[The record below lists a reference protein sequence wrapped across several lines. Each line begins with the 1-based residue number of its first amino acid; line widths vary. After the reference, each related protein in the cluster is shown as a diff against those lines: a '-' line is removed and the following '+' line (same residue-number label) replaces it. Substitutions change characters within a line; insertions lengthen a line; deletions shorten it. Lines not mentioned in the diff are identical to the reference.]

1 MDSKLF
7 HFCSTFVALL
17 TVIVSTES
25 VIAEPEAVNDTYQLL
40 EDSTLKTGSGP
51 LAELNFDGE
60 SIAGFIEDDWAILDR
75 IENQNGDAEDYPTD
89 GSGRE
94 WLDPEFDIDSS
105 NVGPWFLA
113 PLPIQ
118 SGVIDAF
125 PGLDDELFGIDE
137 AANGENLITTY
148 LFRNSFA
155 LNEADAKTN
164 DWDLRYLADDG
175 IIVYVNG
182 TEVFRSAAIPAGQ
195 ITTQTPADAGVND
208 ESSYSN
214 VVIDLEGL
222 IFEGENS
229 IAVELHQAGVES
241 SDVGLDL
248 NLTPAANQ
256 GGTSSISYID
266 DPFPE
271 PFSTSAPNNA
281 SGDIEN
287 GAGFENSNAAH
298 VRVGGG
304 WFFGPVTSSGAWRQT
319 LSVALDT
326 EVKISFRYR
335 LIVSENYEENE
346 YGAVVFAVDG
356 NFIGNGGDEIDRL
369 TGEGQ
374 SDTGWQ
380 TFSTEVSLS
389 SGDHSIDFGVY
400 NNRANSGNELT
411 DVWFDDILIEYV
423 GAGSSAGVL
432 ENDEIGEGQVIAEI
446 ASNPSHG
453 TVEMDADGSF
463 TYFPEE
469 DFFGAD
475 QFTYTVRD
483 DSGISSVAEVNLEV
497 ISVNDL
503 PVIQDR
509 KFSVNEDER
518 LLVDIESGLGMDS
531 SDVENQELTFA
542 VETAPSNGTVEINLN
557 GSFEYV
563 PNSNFEGNDRFT
575 YVALDGEDSS
585 VPAEVEIGVISVNDP
600 PEVVDDTYSVIENN
614 SLVVSQSGISLP
626 EIVLS
631 EDFENEFNF
640 AFTGNVDIEPVGQYA
655 SIRGFEG
662 NFLRNLTSG
671 NPADTTTITI
681 NDLPPHDRL
690 SIGFVLAIIDSWD
703 GDAGGGDFFTVRVD
717 GENVFS
723 HTFHSQDNGS
733 QSYVAPQGVELARSI
748 DLGFSSGPESLDSAY
763 DLSKEP
769 SLQDIAHSGESVTI
783 EIFASG
789 ANWEGGDDESWAI
802 DNFEVRTYQSA
813 QVDLISQ
820 GSVWLYLDDG
830 SDQGRDWI
838 SDDYDDSSWRSG
850 AGKFGYGD
858 DNEATL
864 ISFGDDEDDKYVTT
878 YFRHWFELEDSQIYE
893 ELLIGLLRD
902 DGAAV
907 YINGTEVARSNLE
920 EGAGSQDYAIDFA
933 GGEDENNYFE
943 FPVDASVLIPGENL
957 IAVEVHQ
964 NSGSSSDLGFDLRLS
979 GTLNRASAILGN
991 DIDVDTESLR
1001 VSLLSPPDNG
1011 KLQLQSDGS
1020 FTYVPN
1026 VNFEGNDS
1034 FEYTVT
1040 DGEFEDSG
1048 KVFITVESGPNDL
1061 PIVTGEDYQVKEDT
1075 PLIVDAGSGV
1085 LENDYDPD
1093 GVEITAIL
1101 ASSPENGS
1109 VELSDDG
1116 SFTYS
1121 PDQNFYG
1128 VDQFTYHV
1136 ADAFGKAPPAVVIIN
1151 VEQVNDPPIANDDNY
1166 LTAPGTELE
1175 VSVAGIIANDNDP
1188 DGDALQSEILTEPES
1203 GTINFESDGSFSYDP
1218 VAEFSGQVSFTYRVT
1233 DGESFS
1239 DPAKVTIDINASP
1252 VAKVNRY
1259 VVYEDGVLSRA
1270 AEFGVLARSSD
1281 LEGDALSANLIQ
1293 STSHGSLSLLPDG
1306 SFTYT
1311 PEADFSGLDIFTYS
1325 VSDGYQE
1332 SSPVQTQIYVIQ
1344 VDDAPVAKNDEYF
1357 VLIGQSVNVSAED
1370 GVLAND
1376 QDAEGNPSR
1385 AVLVDYIGEGKL
1397 VLNEDGSFEYTP
1409 VETFAGKEYFTYQS
1423 SANGKLSNVATVE
1436 LRVGGPDNTVLITEI
1451 MYHSVSGKPAEEY
1464 IEIHN
1469 IGSGPV
1475 PLQGWEITNGVD
1487 FEFPAINILPG
1498 EYLIIAADPEVFSN
1512 IWGEGVKVIGPWS
1525 GQLSDRGER
1534 IRIKD
1539 ALGEEV
1545 DDVSY
1550 SDQGDWAFRRAEDS
1564 EQILNGESGWKWT
1577 SGADGGGASLELV
1590 NLDVSNKHGQN
1601 WSPSQSPTPG
1611 KQNSVFSTDAA
1622 PLILNVKHDP
1632 AIPRSGQAV
1641 TISADIKDNKN
1652 ESIRAILNWRVS
1664 ALDPD
1669 EFLQIEMRDDGKNGD
1684 EESGDGTYTAQ
1695 VSAQEDGTVIEF
1707 YIKSYDGKSERN
1719 WPKSTGEDGQHQA
1732 NALFQFDDESYEG
1745 NQPIYRLIM
1754 TVRED
1759 RDFRFR
1765 NFNSGSDAQKN
1776 ATLIAKQGQDYDI
1789 RYQCGVRVRGAGSR
1803 TRNPRN
1809 NRLNI
1814 PRDNPWNGVTKI
1826 NLNSQFIYL
1835 QFLGSRLASLS
1846 GIEAADSRPVQLR
1859 YNGVNRANDNDNNR
1873 RYGSFL
1879 HIEAIDGD
1887 WADIHYPQ
1895 DSAGNLY
1902 SKGRPDVKWDIRT
1915 TDDGLADRGAYIRD
1929 GWSKGSN
1936 ESIDD
1941 WEDLHQFMIAM
1952 NGAPDSGYYDYV
1964 SEVVDVDQWSRW
1976 FAFMTIIL
1984 SRETNL
1990 SNGTDDDYKL
2000 YMGIKDPRI
2009 KLIPHD
2015 FDTIFGLGDT
2025 DTDADDS
2032 IFPAITN
2039 FAGQTMPQLNSFF
2052 SDPVILRQ
2060 YYSDLKNLLNTVFE
2074 KRRFDALV
2082 SDSLDWL
2089 PPDSDVIDD
2098 VISFMDER
2106 RSYILNQI
2114 PDEFTVTSDLPSSD
2128 GFSRTEEA
2136 GVTGLEGT
2144 FDSSKVADIKVNG
2157 MSVPLNIRNGTWDGD
2172 QAESEL
2178 IFSAGSEWSY
2188 LDDGSDQGFSWR
2200 EQDFDDSS
2208 WAVGEGEFG
2217 YGDRGEDTVVS
2228 YGDDDENKHI
2238 TTYFRRKFE
2247 VTDADAFSSLNLRLV
2262 YDDGAAVYLNGV
2274 EIVRQNLEPDA
2285 NYASLA
2291 TDTVRNAGFENY
2303 NVPIGA
2309 LKNGSNVLAV
2319 EIHQRSPSS
2328 RDISFNAELLGL
2340 GAVPLMVP
2348 GINQVKVESFD
2359 SNGSVIDSSMVNI
2372 WYDDGSVTE
2381 ISSIDEDTVWTLGGG
2396 PYLVSEDLEV
2406 ASGITLQIEPGV
2418 SVYFAQGTR
2427 MIIKGRL
2434 VAEGNENMPIA
2445 FTNVPGS
2452 DGGWDG
2458 LYFEN
2463 TEEENRIVHLL
2474 QDGADSGDQSI
2485 SVSGSRVHIENVK
2498 WQGTNKTILELNNPQ
2513 VDVISSDFPSTSGEE
2528 VINGE
2533 GLGDRGYF
2541 NVRENI
2547 FGVPSGYNDIINFSG
2562 GRRPGPVIYVVDN
2575 IFLGST
2581 DDCLDLDGTDAHI
2594 EGNHFFNVHKDE
2606 PSRSSSASAVVA
2618 DNEAHLTVV
2627 RNLFYDVDHAILLK
2641 NGSDAVFE
2649 NNTVVDAVVAAIS
2662 FDEPLVEGVVPGDFI
2677 AIKGNVFH
2685 GSGPLFAYQFSSDE
2699 DEEDPRIEADYNL
2712 LPEDFIELGVGNI
2725 SGDPI
2730 FVDQSASNFSISPNS
2745 PVTSKGINGSDM
2757 GHNVNSGA
2765 LIGGE
2770 PPSLTR
2776 KKEATINVHV
2786 PGISGIEGDALFNSE
2801 YRWRV
2806 DDKEWS
2812 DPVPVSDP
2820 IQLSNLSDGT
2830 HYVEVLGKDSAGNWQ
2845 REPTRSR
2852 SWTVDA
2858 NLSRILISEV
2868 LAENGNAFN
2877 HEGTFPDYIELWNDS
2892 ESPRFVAGMVI
2903 SDSEDISDGWKI
2915 PTGTVISPGG
2925 LLVIYAN
2932 DPDGTSGFHTG
2943 FGLDRDG
2950 DSIYLFES
2958 AENGGKLVDHVRF
2971 GAQLRGRSISRT
2983 GPDNRFALTLPT
2995 PLAKNSDPLPLRDQ
3009 KDLVINEWL
3018 ASNGVVYDNDFIEI
3032 YNSGNYPVSIGG
3044 MTITDDPN
3052 NIPDLFRVIDLS
3064 FIDSKGYVKFIA
3076 DGDPDQGPSHL
3087 NFGLSKLYDQIGL
3100 FDDKG
3105 NVIDRVSHV
3114 NAQDDVSIGRSEEG
3128 GILLSSFSLPTPG
3141 YSNDT
3146 DLAEEVQ
3153 IIQDLR
3159 VTEIM
3164 YNPLSGPAGE
3174 YIKIQNIGEVTLRLN
3189 DVRFEEGVRFA
3200 FPDALLEPG
3209 QSAYVVN
3216 NIETFTSERGDELTV
3231 LGEFEGRLD
3240 NGGERLRL
3248 EIDSISAGILDF
3260 EYEDEWYPETDGG
3273 GASLVV
3279 IDESVSPSEWG
3290 LKANW
3295 QASVL
3300 APSGGYDGW
3309 VESSFEDKFID
3320 QRGKNDDPD
3329 KDGIINLLE
3338 YVFVL
3343 DPTKA
3348 DTEFAMPQL
3357 SRESDGLLLTYTV
3370 AKFIDGIEIK
3380 VQVSD
3385 DLKEWTD
3392 AGESVSVDIIAEDE
3406 TIRTYE
3412 AKLGNA
3418 IGDGALKR
3426 FMRLSVE

>member
-1 MDSKLF
+1 MSFKRSF
-7 HFCSTFVALL
+7 FCNPLVILL
-17 TVIVSTES
+17 TVIISTES
-25 VIAEPEAVNDTYQLL
+25 GIAEPEAANDTYQLF

-51 LAELNFDGE
+51 LVELYFDSE
-60 SIAGFIEDDWAILDR
+60 TISGFIENDWAILDR

-105 NVGPWFLA
+105 NVGPWFVA

-118 SGVIDAF
+118 SGTIDAF

-148 LFRNSFA
+148 LFRNSFT
-155 LNEADAKTN
+155 LDETEAQST
-164 DWDLRYLADDG
+164 DWELSYLADDG
-175 IIVYVNG
+175 IIVYING

-195 ITTQTPADAGVND
+195 ITAQTPADAGAND

-214 VVIDLEGL
+214 AVIDLEGL
-222 IFEGENS
+222 LFEGNNS

-241 SDVGLDL
+241 SDIGLDL
-248 NLTPAANQ
+248 NITPAANQ
-256 GGTSSISYID
+256 GGAGSFSYID
-266 DPFPE
+266 DAFPE

-281 SGDIEN
+281 TGDIEN
-287 GAGFENSNAAH
+287 GAGFESTNAAH

-304 WFFGPVTSSGAWRQT
+304 WFFGQVTSSGAWRQT

-335 LIVSENYEENE
+335 LIVSENYEDDE

-356 NFIGNGGDEIDRL
+356 NFIGDGGDEIDRL
-369 TGEGQ
+369 TGDGQ
-374 SDTGWQ
+374 SDTGWR

-389 SGDHSIDFGVY
+389 SGNHNIDFGVY
-400 NNRANSGNELT
+400 NNKANSGNELT

-432 ENDEIGEGQVIAEI
+432 ENDEIGEGQVTAEI

-453 TVEMDADGSF
+453 TVEMNADGSF

-469 DFFGAD
+469 DFFGMD

-483 DSGISSVAEVNLEV
+483 DSGVSPAAEVNLEV

-509 KFSVNEDER
+509 TFSVTEDER
-518 LLVDIESGLGMDS
+518 LLVSIDSGLGVDS
-531 SDVENQELTFA
+531 SDVENQELTFT
-542 VETAPSNGTVEINLN
+542 VESAPSNGNVEINLD

-563 PNSNFEGNDRFT
+563 PNLNFEGTDRFT

-585 VPAEVEIGVISVNDP
+585 VPSEVEIEVISVNDP

-626 EIVLS
+626 ETVLF

-640 AFTGNVDIEPVGQYA
+640 AFTGNVDIEPVGEYA
-655 SIRGFEG
+655 SIDGFEG

-671 NPADTTTITI
+671 NPADATTITI

-703 GDAGGGDFFTVRVD
+703 GDAGGGDFFTIRID

-723 HTFHSQDNGS
+723 HTFNSQADGS

-748 DLGFSSGPESLDSAY
+748 DLGFSSGPQSFDSAY

-769 SLQDIAHSGESVTI
+769 SLRNIAHSGDSVTI

-802 DNFEVRTYQSA
+802 DNFEVRSYQSA
-813 QVDLISQ
+813 QIDLISE

-838 SDDYDDSSWRSG
+838 DEDYDDSDWESG
-850 AGKFGYGD
+850 TGKFGYGD

-864 ISFGDDEDDKYVTT
+864 INFGDDEDDKYVTT
-878 YFRHWFELEDSQIYE
+878 YFRHWFEVEDSQRYE
-893 ELLIGLLRD
+893 GLLIGLLRD

-920 EGAGSQDYAIDFA
+920 DGAGAQDYAIDFA
-933 GGEDENNYFE
+933 GGDDENNLFE
-943 FPVDASVLIPGENL
+943 FPVDASVLMPGENL

-964 NSGSSSDLGFDLRLS
+964 NSGSSSDLGFDLRFT
-979 GTLNRASAILGN
+979 GTLSRASAILGN
-991 DIDVDTESLR
+991 DIDVDTESLQ

-1034 FEYTVT
+1034 FEYGVS

-1048 KVFITVESGPNDL
+1048 KVFITVEPGPNDL
-1061 PIVTGEDYQVKEDT
+1061 PIVTGEEYQVKEDMS
-1075 PLIVDAGSGV
+1075 LIVDAGSGV

-1093 GVEITAIL
+1093 GVEITAAL

-1109 VELSDDG
+1109 VELSEDG

-1128 VDQFTYHV
+1128 VDQFTYYV

-1151 VEQVNDPPIANDDNY
+1151 VEQVNDAPIAIDDNY
-1166 LTAPGTELE
+1166 LTAPDTELE
-1175 VSVAGIIANDNDP
+1175 VVAGGLLANDIDP
-1188 DGDALQSEILTEPES
+1188 DGDGLQSEILTEPES
-1203 GTINFESDGSFSYDP
+1203 GIINFEGNGSFSYVP
-1218 VAEFSGQVSFTYRVT
+1218 IPGFSGQVSFTYRVT
-1233 DGESFS
+1233 DGEIFS
-1239 DPAKVTIDINASP
+1239 ASAEVTIDINASP
-1252 VAKVNRY
+1252 ETKVSRY
-1259 VVYEDGVLSRA
+1259 VVYEDGVLSRTT
-1270 AEFGVLARSSD
+1270 EFGVLARSSD
-1281 LEGDALSANLIQ
+1281 LEGDALFANLVQ

-1311 PEADFSGLDIFTYS
+1311 PDTDFSGLDIFTYS

-1370 GVLAND
+1370 GVLVND
-1376 QDAEGNPSR
+1376 QDAEGNSTR
-1385 AVLVDYIGEGKL
+1385 AFLVDYTGEGNL

-1436 LRVGGPDNTVLITEI
+1436 LQVGGPDNTVLITEI
-1451 MYHSVSGKPAEEY
+1451 MYHSASGKPAEEY

-1475 PLQGWEITNGVD
+1475 PLQGWKITSGVN
-1487 FEFPAINILPG
+1487 FEFPAINILSG
-1498 EYLIIAADPEVFSN
+1498 EYLVIAADPEVFSDTL
-1512 IWGEGVKVIGPWS
+1512 GQGVNVIGPWS
-1525 GQLSDRGER
+1525 GRLSDRGER

-1539 ALGEEV
+1539 ALGKEV
-1545 DDVSY
+1545 DDVTY
-1550 SDQGDWAFRRAEDS
+1550 SDQGDWAFRQAEDS

-1601 WSPSQSPTPG
+1601 WLPSQSPTPG
-1611 KQNSVFSTDAA
+1611 KQNSVFSNDAA
-1622 PLILNVKHDP
+1622 PMILNVKHDP
-1632 AIPRSGQAV
+1632 AIPRSGETV
-1641 TISADIKDNKN
+1641 TISADIKDNKD
-1652 ESIRAILNWRVS
+1652 ETIRAILNWRVS

-1669 EFLQIEMRDDGKNGD
+1669 DFLQVEMKDDGRNGD
-1684 EESGDGTYTAQ
+1684 KESGDGTFTAQ
-1695 VSAQEDGTVIEF
+1695 VPAQNDGTVVEF
-1707 YIKSYDGKSERN
+1707 YIKSYDGKSERD
-1719 WPKSTGEDGQHQA
+1719 WPKSTGQDGQQQA

-1745 NQPIYRLIM
+1745 NQPIYRLVM
-1754 TVRED
+1754 SVRED
-1759 RDFRFR
+1759 QDFRFR

-1776 ATLIAKQGQDYDI
+1776 VTLIAKQGQDYDI

-1859 YNGVNRANDNDNNR
+1859 YNGVNRANDNNNNR

-1887 WADIHYPQ
+1887 WADIHYPL
-1895 DSAGNLY
+1895 DSTGNLY

-1941 WEDLHQFMIAM
+1941 WEDLHQFMITM
-1952 NGAPDSGYYDYV
+1952 NGAPDSGYFGYV
-1964 SEVVDVDQWSRW
+1964 SEVVDVKQWSRW

-2000 YMGIKDPRI
+2000 YMGVKDPRI
-2009 KLIPHD
+2009 KLVPHD

-2060 YYSDLKNLLNTVFE
+2060 YYSDLKDLLNTVFE

-2114 PDEFTVTSDLPSSD
+2114 PDEFTLTSSLPSSD

-2136 GVTGLEGT
+2136 GVTGLGGT

-2172 QAESEL
+2172 QAESEV

-2188 LDDGSDQGFSWR
+2188 LDDGSDQGVSWR

-2238 TTYFRRKFE
+2238 TTYFRRKFD
-2247 VTDADAFSSLNLRLV
+2247 VTDADDFSSLNLRLV
-2262 YDDGAAVYLNGV
+2262 YDDGAAVYLNGI

-2285 NYASLA
+2285 NYTSLA

-2359 SNGSVIDSSMVNI
+2359 SDGSVIDSSLLNI

-2396 PYLVSEDLEV
+2396 PYLISEDLEV

-2452 DGGWDG
+2452 DGGWGG
-2458 LYFEN
+2458 LYFES
-2463 TEEENRIVHLL
+2463 TEEENRIVHVL

-2485 SVSGSRVHIENVK
+2485 SVSESRVHIENVK
-2498 WQGTNKTILELNNPQ
+2498 WEGTNKTILELTNPK
-2513 VDVISSDFPSTSGEE
+2513 VDVVRSDFPSTFGEE
-2528 VINGE
+2528 VINGG
-2533 GLGDRGYF
+2533 GLGDGDYF
-2541 NVRENI
+2541 NVKENI
-2547 FGVPSGYNDIINFSG
+2547 FRVPSGYNDIINFSG
-2562 GRRPGPVIYVVDN
+2562 GRRPGPVIYVVNN

-2581 DDCLDLDGTDAHI
+2581 DDCLDLDRADAHI

-2606 PSRSSSASAVVA
+2606 PDRSSSASAVTA
-2618 DNEAHLTVV
+2618 DNDAHLTVV

-2662 FDEPLVEGVVPGDFI
+2662 FDEPLVGGVVPGDFI
-2677 AIKGNVFH
+2677 SIKGNVFH
-2685 GSGPLFAYQFSSDE
+2685 GSGPLFAYQFSSE
-2699 DEEDPRIEADYNL
+2699 EGEEDPRIEADHNL
-2712 LPEDFIELGVGNI
+2712 LPEEFLELGIGNI

-2730 FVDQSASNFSISPNS
+2730 FIDQSAGNFPISPDS
-2745 PVTSKGINGSDM
+2745 PVIGKGINGSDM
-2757 GHNVNSGA
+2757 GYNVNSGA

-2776 KKEATINVHV
+2776 RKEATISVHV
-2786 PGISGIEGDALFNSE
+2786 PGISGIEGEALFNSE

-2820 IQLSNLSDGT
+2820 IQLSDLSDGT

-2858 NLSRILISEV
+2858 SLSRILISEV

-2877 HEGTFPDYIELWNDS
+2877 HEGTFPDCIELWNDS
-2892 ESPRFVAGMVI
+2892 ESSRFVAGMVI

-2925 LLVIYAN
+2925 FLVIYAN

-2958 AENGGKLVDHVRF
+2958 AENGGKLIDHVRF
-2971 GAQLRGRSISRT
+2971 GSQLRGRSISRV

-2995 PLAKNSDPLPLRDQ
+2995 PSAKNSDPLPLREQ

-3032 YNSGNYPVSIGG
+3032 YNPGDYPVSIGG

-3052 NIPDLFRVIDLS
+3052 NIPDLFRIIDLS

-3076 DGDPDQGPSHL
+3076 DNDPDQGPSHL
-3087 NFGLSKLYDQIGL
+3087 NFGLSKSYDQIGL
-3100 FDDKG
+3100 FDVKG
-3105 NVIDRVSHV
+3105 NGIDRVGYV

-3128 GILLSSFSLPTPG
+3128 GISLSSFLLPTPG

-3146 DLAEEVQ
+3146 DLAEESQ
-3153 IIQDLR
+3153 IIQGLR

-3164 YNPLSGPAGE
+3164 YNPLSGPEGE

-3260 EYEDEWYPETDGG
+3260 EYEDEWYPETDGT

-3279 IDESVSPSEWG
+3279 IDESVPPSEWG
-3290 LKANW
+3290 LKENW
-3295 QASVL
+3295 KASVL
-3300 APSGGYDGW
+3300 VPSGGYDGW
-3309 VESSFEDKFID
+3309 VESSFEDKFTG

-3329 KDGIINLLE
+3329 KDGITNLLE

-3348 DTEFAMPQL
+3348 DPEFAMPKL
-3357 SRESDGLLLTYTV
+3357 SRESDDLLLTYTV
-3370 AKFIDGIEIK
+3370 AKFMDGIEIK

-3392 AGESVSVDIIAEDE
+3392 AGESISVDMIAEDE

-3412 AKLGNA
+3412 AKLDNA
-3418 IGDGALKR
+3418 IGDGALER
-3426 FMRLSVE
+3426 FLRLSVE